1 VYAANGRV
9 SRYDSFEKE
18 GRHKSDVG
26 DIVEEAIMRAKG
38 QIRRIQLSFVAG
50 GEDGDDARRGGAQ
63 EEREEVVEKAHARV
77 VTKGHEG
84 VKSFG
89 CL

>member
-9 SRYDSFEKE
+9 SRNDSFEKE
-18 GRHKSDVG
+18 GRHKSDVR

-38 QIRRIQLSFVAG
+38 EIRRIQLSFVAG
-50 GEDGDDARRGGAQ
+50 GEDGDDARGRGAQ
-63 EEREEVVEKAHARV
+63 EEREGIE
-77 VTKGHEG
+77 
-84 VKSFG
+84 SFG

>member
-1 VYAANGRV
+1 VYTANGRV
-9 SRYDSFEKE
+9 SRNDSFEKE
-18 GRHKSDVG
+18 SRHKSGVG

-38 QIRRIQLSFVAG
+38 EIRRIQLSFVAG
-50 GEDGDDARRGGAQ
+50 GEDGNDARGGGAQ
-63 EEREEVVEKAHARV
+63 EEREEVVEEAHARV

-84 VKSFG
+84 IESFG

>member
-1 VYAANGRV
+1 MYAANGRV
-9 SRYDSFEKE
+9 SRNDSLEKE

-26 DIVEEAIMRAKG
+26 NIIEEAIMRAKG
-38 QIRRIQLSFVAG
+38 EIRRIQLSFVAG
-50 GEDGDDARRGGAQ
+50 GEDGDDARGGGAQ
-63 EEREEVVEKAHARV
+63 EEREEVVEEAHARV